1 MKKQDVA
8 KLNNRSAEELL
19 KDAAVLREKIWE
31 MRREIAGGKV
41 KNVKAKR
48 ALRKDLARTLTAVSL
63 KGLQKA
69 KKSGTI

>member
-19 KDAAVLREKIWE
+19 KDADVLREKIWE
-31 MRREIAGGKV
+31 MRREIAGGKI

-48 ALRKDLARTLTAVSL
+48 ALRKDLARTLTVVSI
-63 KGLQKA
+63 KGLQKT

>member
-31 MRREIAGGKV
+31 MRREIAGGKI

-48 ALRKDLARTLTAVSL
+48 SLRKDLARTLTVVSL
-63 KGLQKA
+63 KGLQKT

>member
-8 KLNNRSAEELL
+8 KLNNRSKEELL

-48 ALRKDLARTLTAVSL
+48 ALRKDLARTLTVAGS
-63 KGLQKA
+63 KDLQKA